1 MASMTMTKARECPDC
16 GKVHDCAFFVEMQV
30 LTEKLDKKIN
40 EFVEQYQKVEK
51 TIHEL
56 EDK

>member
-1 MASMTMTKARECPDC
+1 MASMTMTKARKCPVC
-16 GKVHDCAFFVEMQV
+16 GKIHDCEFFVEMQV

-40 EFVEQYQKVEK
+40 ELVDSIDWSER
-51 TIHEL
+51 HEL